1 LVATQIAIH
10 VKGADVPSVV
20 YDSLTLYQG

>member
-1 LVATQIAIH
+1 VATQIAIH
-10 VKGADVPSVV
+10 VKGADVPSVL